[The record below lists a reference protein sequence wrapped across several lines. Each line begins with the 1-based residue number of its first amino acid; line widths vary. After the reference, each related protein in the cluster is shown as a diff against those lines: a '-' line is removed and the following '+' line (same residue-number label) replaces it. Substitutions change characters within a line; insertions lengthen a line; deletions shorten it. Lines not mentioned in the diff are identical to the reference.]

1 MHFIEIPKFKKKNP
15 NVNAKLEQWLWLL
28 AGEEEKIKMAEE
40 KNKEVKKAVEVLD
53 EMSMSRE
60 ERERHE
66 AILKAEFNYN
76 TSMYNMRQEGLEE
89 GKKEGIKEGIIE
101 GKRKKQIEIAKKL
114 LKKNMTIN
122 EIQEITELSLEEIK
136 QINLQ

>member
-1 MHFIEIPKFKKKNP
+1 
-15 NVNAKLEQWLWLL
+15 
-28 AGEEEKIKMAEE
+28 MAEE

-89 GKKEGIKEGIIE
+89 GIKEGIKQGEKKGIDL
-101 GKRKKQIEIAKKL
+101 GKREKQIEVAKKL
-114 LKKNMTIN
+114 LEKNMN
-122 EIQEITELSLEEIK
+122 MKDIQEITGLTKEEIE
-136 QINLQ
+136 QLI

>member
-1 MHFIEIPKFKKKNP
+1 
-15 NVNAKLEQWLWLL
+15 
-28 AGEEEKIKMAEE
+28 MAEE

-89 GKKEGIKEGIIE
+89 GIKEGIKEGITTE
-101 GKRKKQIEIAKKL
+101 KKEIAKKL
-114 LKKNMTIN
+114 LKKNIDIS
-122 EIQEITELSLEEIK
+122 EIQEITGLTEEEIK
-136 QINLQ
+136 QLI

>member
-1 MHFIEIPKFKKKNP
+1 
-15 NVNAKLEQWLWLL
+15 
-28 AGEEEKIKMAEE
+28 MAEE

-89 GKKEGIKEGIIE
+89 GIKQGERKGIDV
-101 GKRKKQIEIAKKL
+101 GKRKKQIEIAKRL
-114 LKKNMTIN
+114 LKMKLDIN
-122 EIQEITELSLEEIK
+122 QIQEATELSLEEIK
-136 QINLQ
+136 EINSEE

>member
-1 MHFIEIPKFKKKNP
+1 
-15 NVNAKLEQWLWLL
+15 
-28 AGEEEKIKMAEE
+28 MAEE

-89 GKKEGIKEGIIE
+89 GMKKGITKGKKEGIAE
-101 GKRKKQIEIAKKL
+101 GKKANKIEIAKKL
-114 LKKNMTIN
+114 LKKNMDIL
-122 EIQEITELSLEEIK
+122 EIQEITGLTQEEIE
-136 QINLQ
+136 QLI

>member
-1 MHFIEIPKFKKKNP
+1 
-15 NVNAKLEQWLWLL
+15 
-28 AGEEEKIKMAEE
+28 MAEE

-76 TSMYNMRQEGLEE
+76 TSMYNMRQEGIKQGE
-89 GKKEGIKEGIIE
+89 KKGIDL
-101 GKRKKQIEIAKKL
+101 GKRKKQIEIAQKL
-114 LKKNMTIN
+114 LEKKMDIE
-122 EIQEITELSLEEIK
+122 EIEEITGLTKEEIE
-136 QINLQ
+136 QLI